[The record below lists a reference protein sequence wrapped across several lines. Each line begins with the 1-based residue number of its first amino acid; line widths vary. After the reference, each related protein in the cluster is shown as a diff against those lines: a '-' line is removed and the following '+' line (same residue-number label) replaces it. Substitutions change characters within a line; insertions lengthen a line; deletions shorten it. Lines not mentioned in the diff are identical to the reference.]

1 MSIDDENS
9 IKRILVALD
18 ASPSSLVIIEAAVE
32 LASRFQA
39 ELIGIYVEDIN
50 LLRLSEMPFAR
61 EIGHYSASLRSFNNP
76 EVKRQLRAHKRWV
89 HQALAR
95 KAGQAN
101 IHWSLRVARGI
112 ISAELLAAALDADL
126 VILGKAG
133 WSRGRKVGSTAQVII
148 RDIPQ
153 QLLLLQPGL
162 LPCMPILVVYES
174 IINGQKALESAHLLY
189 TKGSG
194 FGVIILAD
202 TLEMAEFMHSI
213 ALRWLKDHEISA
225 QIFILTSKDVPSL
238 ARIVFN
244 HGSGTLVI
252 PAESEKL
259 SASFML
265 ELLNQTACAVLLVR

>member
-1 MSIDDENS
+1 MSTDTEKS

-18 ASPSSLVIIEAAVE
+18 ASPSSLVMMEAAVE
-32 LASRFQA
+32 LARRYHA

-50 LLRLSEMPFAR
+50 LLRLSELPFAR

-76 EVKRQLRAHKRWV
+76 EVKRQLRAHQRWV
-89 HQALAR
+89 QQALAR

-101 IHWSLRVARGI
+101 IQWSLRVVRGV

-162 LPCMPILVVYES
+162 LPCMPILVVYDN
-174 IINGQKALESAHLLY
+174 IVNGQKALEAAQLVY
-189 TKGSG
+189 TKGSD
-194 FGVIILAD
+194 FGVIILSD
-202 TLEMAEFMHSI
+202 TMEMAEMMQS
-213 ALRWLKDHEISA
+213 AAQRWLDQHEISA
-225 QIFILTSKDVPSL
+225 QIFILTSKDVHSL

-244 HGSGTLVI
+244 HGSGTLVL
-252 PAESEKL
+252 PAQSEQL
-259 SASFML
+259 PASYLL
-265 ELLNQTACAVLLVR
+265 ELLNQTQCAVFLVR